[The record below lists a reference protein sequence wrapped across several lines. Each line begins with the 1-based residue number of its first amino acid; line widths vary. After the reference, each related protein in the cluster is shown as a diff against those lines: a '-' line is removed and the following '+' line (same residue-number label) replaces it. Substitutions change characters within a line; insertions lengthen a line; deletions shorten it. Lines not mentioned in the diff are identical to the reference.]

1 MSKLRTLRQ
10 GGFGLA
16 CAADIV
22 LARQMRSDG
31 AEGVAAFRD
40 KRDAAWV
47 EKLERLPGSAT

>member
-47 EKLERLPGSAT
+47 EKLERLPQDET